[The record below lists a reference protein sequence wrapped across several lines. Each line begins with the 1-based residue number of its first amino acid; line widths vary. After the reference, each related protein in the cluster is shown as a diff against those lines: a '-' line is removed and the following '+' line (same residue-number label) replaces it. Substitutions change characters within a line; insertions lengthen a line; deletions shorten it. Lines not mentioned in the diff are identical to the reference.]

1 MRWQR
6 QKAAAGEDR
15 PKNLQREP
23 IAGVFRER
31 IVAPFIHRGPLL
43 ACPGNIAATGE
54 WHAEHPEPRLAE
66 PLGCGVLAAID
77 PSVGQQDAGDRGAL
91 HMARGRPGK
100 GICWAHKYSN
110 LGPAD

>member
-1 MRWQR
+1 MNEMAEAKGSCRR
-6 QKAAAGEDR
+6 GS

-31 IVAPFIHRGPLL
+31 IARSFTRPLL
-43 ACPGNIAATGE
+43 ACPGSIAATSE
-54 WHAEHPEPRLAE
+54 RHAEHPEPRLAE
-66 PLGCGVLAAID
+66 PLGCGVLAAVH
-77 PSVGQQDAGDRGAL
+77 PSAGQQDAGDRGAL